1 MSVKTQ
7 MCLYNVE
14 HVWSGMLE
22 RSLPYSRGCDD
33 SEEEDPAPAECVKR
47 LEHEDVLQEERVQL
61 SQLFR
66 GKEDRQE
73 VK

>member
-1 MSVKTQ
+1 MWWK
-7 MCLYNVE
+7 
-14 HVWSGMLE
+14 G
-22 RSLPYSRGCDD
+22 SLPYSRGCDD
-33 SEEEDPAPAECVKR
+33 SKKENPAPAESVRR